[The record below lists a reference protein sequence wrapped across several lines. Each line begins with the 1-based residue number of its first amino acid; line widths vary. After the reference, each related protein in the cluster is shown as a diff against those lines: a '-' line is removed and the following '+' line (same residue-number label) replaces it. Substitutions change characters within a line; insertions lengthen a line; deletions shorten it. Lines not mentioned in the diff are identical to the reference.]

1 MKTFKKFLAL
11 TLAVLFVLTAFAGCG
26 DKSSG
31 DKSSGSKSSGG
42 TLVMATN
49 ASFPPYEFK
58 GDSGEIEGIDAEIA
72 QKIADKLGMELEI
85 KDTEFDSI
93 IGGVQS
99 GKFSMGMAGM
109 TVTEERL
116 QSVNFSETYAKGV
129 QVIIVKEDSEIA
141 GPDDLSDVM
150 IGVQQSTTGHI
161 YAADDYGEDHV
172 TPYKTGND
180 AVQALVAN
188 KVNAVIIDNE
198 PAKSYVESNPGLKI
212 LDTAYAEEDYAIC
225 VAKENTDL
233 LDQINGAL
241 AELKADGTIDAIIAK
256 YIPAA

>member
-1 MKTFKKFLAL
+1 MKTMKKLLAL

-26 DKSSG
+26 GKSSG
-31 DKSSGSKSSGG
+31 NK
-42 TLVMATN
+42 LIMATN
-49 ASFPPYEFK
+49 ASFPPYEYK
-58 GDSGEIEGIDAEIA
+58 EGDAIVGIDAEIA
-72 QKIADKLGMELEI
+72 AEIAKKLGMELEI

-109 TVTEERL
+109 TVTEDRL

-129 QVIIVKEDSEIA
+129 QVIIVKEDSTIA
-141 GPDDLSDVM
+141 GPDDLGDVM

-161 YAADDYGEDHV
+161 YASGDYGEDHV

-180 AVQALVAN
+180 AVQALVAG
-188 KVNAVIIDNE
+188 KVAAVIIDNE

-233 LDQINGAL
+233 LEKINAAL
-241 AELKADGTIDAIIAK
+241 AELKADGTVDSIISK
-256 YIPAA
+256 YIPA